1 MMVSTH
7 RADDQTLVQ
16 SIGDGEHLINTG
28 SLLSNTRPS
37 LFTTENE
44 QAIESGY
51 RNTDNGLSEW
61 VTDHRSAQAYSQL
74 KVEDGQVGATF
85 KMGVINP
92 SDTAKREGISATT
105 YAQINIK
112 SGEALVLSTQ
122 AQTHAQSGQHNYQQH
137 TPTLTQTA
145 LGGQHLAE
153 RLTQLATGLGR
164 NVKDHANIKTQLES
178 IAKEQDTKTHQQTP
192 YTLIDSAADTS
203 YVSDDI
209 LIHRTMGEMINTTQQ
224 DMMISSGD
232 SHHQV
237 SSESLNIIAD
247 GQFSMT
253 NAKENITLSAHTGKL
268 EATAKQDINIASST
282 KEVEIVATNKITLTA
297 GGASI
302 VLEGANI
309 TIAAKQFT
317 EKAGKHSKAGGG
329 MDGLGLAGLPQ
340 HIVKLKNSVLRKPDW
355 VAFEE
360 NTLDLAGMKCRL
372 TLTNGDSIDSIFD
385 ENSYVEFK
393 DIYGEEVRIFEI
405 LFDEKTKS
413 KNSLV
418 DDILKLM
425 SE

>member
-1 MMVSTH
+1 M
-7 RADDQTLVQ
+7 
-16 SIGDGEHLINTG
+16 I
-28 SLLSNTRPS
+28 LLKPPS
-37 LFTTENE
+37 GGFLN
-44 QAIESGY
+44 
-51 RNTDNGLSEW
+51 
-61 VTDHRSAQAYSQL
+61 
-74 KVEDGQVGATF
+74 
-85 KMGVINP
+85 
-92 SDTAKREGISATT
+92 
-105 YAQINIK
+105 
-112 SGEALVLSTQ
+112 LVLSTQ
-122 AQTHAQSGQHNYQQH
+122 PQTHTQSGQHNYQQY

-145 LGGQHLAE
+145 LGGQHLTE

-192 YTLIDSAADTS
+192 YTLIDSAADS
-203 YVSDDI
+203 AYISDDT
-209 LIHRTMGEMINTTQQ
+209 LIQRSMGEMISTTQQ

-253 NAKENITLSAHTGKL
+253 NAKDNITLSAHTGKL